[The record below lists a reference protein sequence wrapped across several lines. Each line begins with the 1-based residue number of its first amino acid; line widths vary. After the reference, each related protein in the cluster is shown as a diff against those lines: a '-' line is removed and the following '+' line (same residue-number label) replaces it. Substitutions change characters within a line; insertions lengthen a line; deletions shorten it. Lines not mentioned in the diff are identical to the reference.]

1 MATVKSSEN
10 MPVLLLSVAFAPGEV
25 AKIIEVPL
33 LDDHLD
39 SDAPNEDE
47 EETFNLEITDN
58 TGAPVTTAVGTILDD
73 DPIVANFIYPYAVVL
88 DEPARI
94 DEGETFTIQGRVTDT
109 ADSTNVTVVLDMD
122 LNFDG
127 DTNDSGES
135 VQVHSGL
142 TGTAFTHTSSVVAD
156 DGPSPGNASLSDA
169 LPITGTATDTQG
181 GSDSHHTS
189 LLVNNVDPTVT
200 IDGAPETSVVGT
212 EISLNSTVVDLG
224 TSDLHTYA
232 WSVKKDG
239 AECFSGTD
247 ATFSFTPTD
256 AGIYL
261 VQLTVT
267 DDDGGEGTD
276 DIEIMLFG
284 PDIDTDSNNTGV
296 IGDEVDGVPEEDI
309 EEDEAK
315 RIFVNK
321 DDDNKNGIPD
331 GSPQDGDVT
340 ITDNDFAKTRL
351 DHGLPAGT
359 DFSGMVL
366 RLTLQNGLD
375 WWPGSKISQ
384 ILATAPST
392 ILDNGFEIPLDG
404 SADIG
409 GVPVAVHSLFP
420 AHIFIEGLETGD
432 RSATLELVN
441 NGTVA
446 GDDVVKYS
454 VETIVWPSNESGDD
468 WQDNPTSE
476 WDGFVLGD
484 GWWIENSLFEIIN
497 GNVGSI
503 RTRFP
508 EQQDSG
514 YWQGTGQY
522 EDTYI
527 PIPKDGDGDFLNSFT
542 INVSYEFENAP
553 DGRSINNFV
562 DTTHDY
568 LKPGFFCNS
577 GLKIDGKTEV
587 QIFDSASLFAAVDDP
602 LTSGDPGVQVLSDD
616 VPPAPNNRIWARYA
630 ENGHDVH
637 LAKSEGGSRPAGWA
651 AENFSALINGAAYG
665 VPRAKDENNVTLIMD
680 EKEEFEAASVAGSMT
695 IHVLRHDVDR
705 GNNSALYDLE
715 VIVGARTYKYADLPG
730 TGNSGPGAAVSDTI
744 VLQSHWGSGVKF
756 TAFRIE

>member
-392 ILDNGFEIPLDG
+392 ILDNGFGIPLDG

-420 AHIFIEGLETGD
+420 AHIFIEGLETGGA
-432 RSATLELVN
+432 SATLELVD

-454 VETIVWPSNESGDD
+454 VETIVWPFMDQPVD
-468 WQDNPTSE
+468 WQKSATDS
-476 WDGFVLGD
+476 WKGIALGEAWYID
-484 GWWIENSLFEIIN
+484 KALVEYITAPGEQ
-497 GNVGSI
+497 GSI
-503 RTRFP
+503 RTLYP
-508 EQQDSG
+508 EVPGTPPVALNGEGPDSYSTEAYPDGFTLTCKFEYDSG
-514 YWQGTGQY
+514 YVQA
-522 EDTYI
+522 DTNGSGAY
-527 PIPKDGDGDFLNSFT
+527 DAGDAHKLSF
-542 INVSYEFENAP
+542 FA
-553 DGRSINNFV
+553 
-562 DTTHDY
+562 
-568 LKPGFFCNS
+568 NS
-577 GLKIDGKTEV
+577 GIKIWGIYEIA
-587 QIFDSASLFAAVDDP
+587 IFDSAQLFGLPNFVVGSTSKLASADGYAPDEEINRLMTGVPYGSPDYANMTNYQKAVADGASNLYLATLQNNANRFAGGGT
-602 LTSGDPGVQVLSDD
+602 LTITFKPNGGGGYEVKTYAGSEGPENLVYSNSNVTVSSGDK
-616 VPPAPNNRIWARYA
+616 RIR
-630 ENGHDVH
+630 V
-637 LAKSEGGSRPAGWA
+637 
-651 AENFSALINGAAYG
+651 
-665 VPRAKDENNVTLIMD
+665 
-680 EKEEFEAASVAGSMT
+680 
-695 IHVLRHDVDR
+695 
-705 GNNSALYDLE
+705 
-715 VIVGARTYKYADLPG
+715 
-730 TGNSGPGAAVSDTI
+730 
-744 VLQSHWGSGVKF
+744 QSHWDSGVKF
-756 TAFRIE
+756 TELTIGPPPE